1 MDFLRCGLSH
11 LAQEVAQF
19 YSDVQDICGSL
30 ALKRSSAGLVPWRLI
45 CLAGRTLLPD
55 TTLQVVEKWEA
66 VTEVDVQTPLEVYQ
80 ELKGEQPPYPVGKCC
95 SVGQAHCRQLAAK
108 LLGNSK
114 SCLRLKGRASACN
127 WTPTEAAL
135 L

>member
-1 MDFLRCGLSH
+1 MWQPDAEEVFCRAGALEVGLSGW
-11 LAQEVAQF
+11 
-19 YSDVQDICGSL
+19 QDTS
-30 ALKRSSAGLVPWRLI
+30 
-45 CLAGRTLLPD
+45 PD

-80 ELKGEQPPYPVGKCC
+80 ELKGEQPPYPDGKCC
-95 SVGQAHCRQLAAK
+95 SVGQAHCRKLAAE

-114 SCLRLKGRASACN
+114 SCLRLEGRAWTCN